1 MKIPIPNFLRWYPVM
16 SMLLAGILIALFMF
30 LYDYLKVN
38 YFKVETH
45 IPVAITGVHHMGSDY
60 RISDFYVDRYYGGVV
75 GESGGGGGIV
85 CCIMLP
91 KKWRPGLM
99 ADVRWE
105 VRQII
110 RSSDL
115 ATPKTEKTAAFYH
128 ARVPVEAYAKPGDFY
143 VHFFPGGRVR
153 IVVSEFTITGKEHP
167 IQGDDPLASQ
177 TATPGSPVKSLFTAE
192 ELAEFEREFVRDK
205 AKYGDWR

>member
-16 SMLLAGILIALFMF
+16 SLLLAGILVALFMF

-45 IPVAITGVHHMGSDY
+45 IPVFSIGVHHMGSDY
-60 RISDFYVDRYYGGVV
+60 RIPDFYVNKYSAGSV
-75 GESGGGGGIV
+75 GESGGGGGMV
-85 CCIMLP
+85 CCFMLP
-91 KKWRPGLM
+91 KKWYPGLK

-105 VRQII
+105 LRHIT
-110 RSSDL
+110 RESSGSG
-115 ATPKTEKTAAFYH
+115 AKTEEVAGFYR
-128 ARVPVEAYAKPGDFY
+128 AQVPVEAYAKPGDFY

-153 IVVSEFTITGKEHP
+153 IVVSEFSITGKEHP

-177 TATPGSPVKSLFTAE
+177 TATPGSPIKSLFTAE
-192 ELAEFEREFVRDK
+192 ELAEFEREFARDK